1 MDKIGTKCFYEVS
14 FLNLKKGSKLTEL
27 FQTICSPFFIKE
39 TVGFYLAFDV
49 HYSIITGIARASV
62 PSKQTRK
69 VGIMANGW
77 KAANGWRKI
86 STKYVR
92 CAIFFFW

>member
-49 HYSIITGIARASV
+49 HYRHHYRNRSSER
-62 PSKQTRK
+62 PL
-69 VGIMANGW
+69 
-77 KAANGWRKI
+77 
-86 STKYVR
+86 
-92 CAIFFFW
+92 